1 MKIKVK
7 EISYDKFLEL
17 NKYKHKKPI
26 KRSFLLATII
36 RVISY
41 FELLGVK
48 FKFNKI
54 NMDKVK
60 KNTPCLILMNH
71 SSFIDLKVA
80 SYLLYPRK
88 YNIVCTD
95 DGFVGKE
102 FLMRWLGCIPTKKF
116 ITDTVLVRDLL
127 YTVKNLKSSILMY
140 PEASYSFDGLATP
153 LPSYIGKSLKFLK
166 VPLVVIRTYGAFSRD
181 PLYNNLQIRKVN
193 VSADIE
199 CVLSAEEIKEKSEK
213 ELTDIVNKYFDFD
226 NFKWQQENKVA
237 IKENFRA
244 DYLNRILY
252 KCPHCQA
259 EGVMEGKGEYL
270 TCTKCN
276 AKYYLDEFGYLKN
289 TNGETLFDS
298 VPKWSRWERE
308 CVKNEIIEGKYLLDC
323 DVDIYAL
330 KDMKAIY
337 KIGEGHLIH
346 NNNGFNLVGCDN
358 RLEYLQSPASS
369 YSLYSDF
376 NWYEIGDIICIGDNE
391 VRYYLVPKD
400 KKDVVAKARLAAEEM
415 YKLNHK
421 K

>member
-1 MKIKVK
+1 MKIKIK
-7 EISYDKFLEL
+7 EISYDKFLEK

-26 KRSFLLATII
+26 KRSFLLASII
-36 RVISY
+36 RVISF
-41 FELLGVK
+41 FELMGVN
-48 FKFNKI
+48 FKYNKI
-54 NMDKVK
+54 NMEKLNK
-60 KNTPCLILMNH
+60 KSPCIVLMNH

-116 ITDTVLVRDLL
+116 ITDTVLVRDLM
-127 YTVKNLKSSILMY
+127 YTIKNLKSSILMY

-153 LPSYIGKSLKFLK
+153 LPSYIGKCLKFLK

-181 PLYNNLQIRKVN
+181 PLYNNLQIRKVDI
-193 VSADIE
+193 SADIE
-199 CVLSAEEIKEKSEK
+199 CVLSVDEINEKNEQ

-226 NFKWQQENKVA
+226 NFKWQQENK
-237 IKENFRA
+237 ISINEKFRA

-252 KCPHCQA
+252 KCPHCMN
-259 EGVMEGKGEYL
+259 EGNMEGKGEHL
-270 TCTKCN
+270 ICHKCGE
-276 AKYYLDEFGYLKN
+276 KYYLDELGFLKN
-289 TNGETLFDS
+289 VSGNTIYDS

-308 CVKNEIIEGKYLLDC
+308 CVRNEIIDNKYLLDC

-330 KDMKAIY
+330 KDLKAIY
-337 KIGEGHLIH
+337 KIGLGHLIH
-346 NNNGFNLVGCDN
+346 NNNGFYLTGCEG
-358 RLEYLQSPASS
+358 RLEYLQSPTSS

-376 NWYEIGDIICIGDNE
+376 NWYEVGDIICIGDNE

-400 KKDVVAKARLAAEEM
+400 KNDVVVKARFAAEEM
-415 YKLNHK
+415 YKLKHK